1 MTMRERAFGSFA
13 SSPENKMSR
22 APVDDVLGM
31 AVLPPHAITL
41 RASSNSA
48 GTPSIRHMLRA
59 IAGESGR
66 RALNRVKELRPL
78 VTQAH
83 DRLRERFESGGS
95 AEDYLRGRAR
105 LADSTVVGLLHLAS
119 LSSGIRG
126 GSMVAPLAAIA
137 VGGYGRKELAPGS
150 DLDLLFLLPES
161 NRLAPA
167 TKACISAVVAS
178 LWDLGFVLDHSAR
191 STSECLELAK
201 HEPTVLPGLVNRR
214 FLWGCFG
221 LFTSLDADITAL
233 LSEPDVARWR
243 DAVGSALSSAH
254 RHAVRE
260 VQALEDEPDVKRSP
274 GGLRDLQRAVWAN
287 TRASG
292 HPMSLAQVSLIEAH
306 RFLWLV
312 RCHLHFLAG
321 RAEDRLSFSLQPSI
335 ARRLGLEEPH
345 KSTTPPLLHLFRY
358 HARNVITAIGVTPC
372 LPLRCK

>member
-66 RALNRVKELRPL
+66 RALNRVKELQPL

-233 LSEPDVARWR
+233 LSGPDVARWR
-243 DAVGSALSSAH
+243 DRGWLCFVERSSPCGSRSASFG
-254 RHAVRE
+254 RRARR
-260 VQALEDEPDVKRSP
+260 QAKPRWP
-274 GGLRDLQRAVWAN
+274 A
-287 TRASG
+287 
-292 HPMSLAQVSLIEAH
+292 
-306 RFLWLV
+306 RF
-312 RCHLHFLAG
+312 A
-321 RAEDRLSFSLQPSI
+321 
-335 ARRLGLEEPH
+335 ARRLGQHTRLRAPH
-345 KSTTPPLLHLFRY
+345 VAGASVAHRGAP
-358 HARNVITAIGVTPC
+358 
-372 LPLRCK
+372 LPLARAVSSTFPRGSGRRPS